1 MTGGAAT
8 VATGDG
14 VAIGTGL
21 DVGTGVG
28 VVDGVG
34 DATTRGVG
42 RTTGVAIARGVGTG
56 VGVGVTIGVGVG
68 DAVGATTGVGAGV
81 GTVGSGAAWGVSCAA
96 IGAAS
101 AKETSRIDRIAVM
114 VRRGADKRRARKRR
128 CDEARHLGD
137 ELFRGQRRPNIVRPE
152 FYSRAAERPY
162 RGFCGRGGLS
172 IRRPDELHACLK
184 PTVERG
190 GTSLNAPLPA
200 R

>member
-1 MTGGAAT
+1 MTGGAAA

-14 VAIGTGL
+14 VAIGTGV

-81 GTVGSGAAWGVSCAA
+81 GTVGSGVAWGVSCAA

-128 CDEARHLGD
+128 CDETRHLGD

-152 FYSRAAERPY
+152 FHSHAAERPY
-162 RGFCGRGGLS
+162 RGLCRSGGLS

-184 PTVERG
+184 PTVGRG
-190 GTSLNAPLPA
+190 GTSPITPLPA

>member
-1 MTGGAAT
+1 MTGGAAA
-8 VATGDG
+8 VPTGDG
-14 VAIGTGL
+14 VAIGTGV

-28 VVDGVG
+28 AVDGVG

-81 GTVGSGAAWGVSCAA
+81 GTVGSGVAWGVSCAA

-137 ELFRGQRRPNIVRPE
+137 ELFRGQRRPNIVRPGLR
-152 FYSRAAERPY
+152 SRAAERP
-162 RGFCGRGGLS
+162 CGGLCRSDGLS
-172 IRRPDELHACLK
+172 IRRLDKLDGCSRR
-184 PTVERG
+184 TMRRG
-190 GTSLNAPLPA
+190 GTSPVTPLPA